1 MADNRTDPFALP
13 PLDAPDWQARP
24 NGMKVWDVTVGS
36 GPEARPGGEV
46 TIHYTGWTTDGK
58 VFDSS
63 KKRGQ
68 PITFPLNRL
77 IQGWQEG
84 VPGMKP
90 GGVRRLSI
98 PYQLGYGERGSPPDI
113 PPRATLIFEIE
124 LISSR

>member
-13 PLDAPDWQARP
+13 PLDAAEWQDRP
-24 NGMKVWDVTVGS
+24 NGMKIWDATVGS
-36 GPEARPGGEV
+36 GPEVKPGGEV

-90 GGVRRLSI
+90 GGIRRLVI

-113 PPRATLIFEIE
+113 PPRIFEIE

>member
-1 MADNRTDPFALP
+1 MAENKPDPFALP
-13 PLDAPDWQARP
+13 PLDAPEWQARP
-24 NGMKVWDVTVGS
+24 NGMKVWDAKVGS
-36 GPEARPGGEV
+36 GPEVKPGGEV

-63 KKRGQ
+63 KQRGQ
-68 PITFPLNRL
+68 PITFPLTRL

-90 GGVRRLSI
+90 GGVRRLVI
-98 PYQLGYGERGSPPDI
+98 PYQLGYGERGSPPAI
-113 PPRATLIFEIE
+113 PPRATLVFEIE